1 VAPPKRPA
9 SPNDRPDEGDDF
21 DDDGSEGYELR
32 RSRPASSGPD
42 EKPRGSARLDSNRRE
57 ASPESDPESIELVR
71 ELIREEIAREPTV
84 ESRKVSAAR
93 RAQERVSAGAK
104 ELWSR
109 VKQKVASR
117 GTSRAE
123 GDARSQDSRP
133 AARPKS
139 RRATEPGSAG
149 SSERPRRPEPIPQAG
164 LVRTLCDFVVALA
177 IAVSLFRAFIA
188 EGYWIETGSMA
199 TSLLGHHL
207 RATCY
212 ACGHVFPTEISGS
225 IEWAR
230 CPNCQAGSIK
240 TEGLP
245 VCDGD
250 QLLVFRPLF
259 DHRQPERFSV
269 VVFRN
274 PADPKQ
280 AFVKRVVGFPGET
293 VRIERGDLF
302 INGELQRKSLARQ
315 RSMRV
320 LVHTQQDQPAPDD
333 ATWKPRWVTDRA
345 ETGWSRAEGVWRYR
359 LPGTGSPAGQAATT
373 SPSTPS
379 STSTQKTTEPDW
391 LGYRHWLRSGGHH
404 ATMVAVR
411 GWPSGVERP
420 HEGFGP
426 LSFDEQSQRLVVRG
440 VLPPDLQAQLS
451 NANLP
456 VEFRDTVHRLAEA
469 SHIAPIMDDSA
480 YNRRI
485 DGGGRYEVRDLMVA
499 ARVTLVDESSRLVIS
514 LTDGREQLDCTFEAS
529 KRLVRLTRPGV
540 PEPIAEGL
548 WPASLTLGKPAL
560 LEISLMDGQWLA
572 AIDGELA
579 LPVWT
584 YTPKSAGTTAW
595 RPVRIGA
602 SGGGVDLADLTLYR
616 DVYYTGGKSARATQT
631 PLVLGPTEY
640 FMLGDNSPVSR
651 DSRSWTADQPVTAAL
666 LLGKPFVVHLPT
678 RRQAISLGKW
688 TLNIRVP
695 EFSRMRYIR

>member
-1 VAPPKRPA
+1 MAPPKRPP
-9 SPNDRPDEGDDF
+9 SSHDRPDERDEF
-21 DDDGSEGYELR
+21 DDDV
-32 RSRPASSGPD
+32 SRED
-42 EKPRGSARLDSNRRE
+42 ESRATRRE
-57 ASPESDPESIELVR
+57 SSRAEPIDLVR
-71 ELIREEIAREPTV
+71 ELIREEIARAPVT
-84 ESRKVSAAR
+84 ESPKVSAAR
-93 RAQERVSAGAK
+93 MARDKVSAGAR
-104 ELWSR
+104 EFWAR
-109 VKQKVASR
+109 VTRKAQAKTVSKAGS
-117 GTSRAE
+117 
-123 GDARSQDSRP
+123 DARAPAVRTATARPSSSRTTATKATGSIGA
-133 AARPKS
+133 AARP
-139 RRATEPGSAG
+139 RRS
-149 SSERPRRPEPIPQAG
+149 EPIPQAG
-164 LVRTLCDFVVALA
+164 LIRTLCDFVVALA
-177 IAVSLFRAFIA
+177 IAVSMFRAFIA

-225 IEWAR
+225 VEWAR

-274 PADPKQ
+274 PTDPKQ

-293 VRIERGDLF
+293 IRIERGDLW

-333 ATWKPRWVTDRA
+333 ATWKPRWVADRA
-345 ETGWSRAEGVWRYR
+345 ETGWALSAGVWRYR
-359 LPGTGSPAGQAATT
+359 PQVAGAPAGPSASA
-373 SPSTPS
+373 SASTPPALA
-379 STSTQKTTEPDW
+379 STAGTAEPDW

-404 ATMVAVR
+404 ATMVAVS
-411 GWPSGVERP
+411 GWPSGLDRP
-420 HEGFGP
+420 TEGFGP
-426 LSFDEQSQRLVVRG
+426 ISFDDKAGRVVVRG
-440 VLPPDLQAQLS
+440 VLPPDLQTQLS
-451 NANLP
+451 HANLP
-456 VEFRDTVHRLAEA
+456 VEFRDTIHRLAEA

-499 ARVTLVDESSRLVIS
+499 ARMTLVDETSRFVVS
-514 LTDGREQLDCTFEAS
+514 LTDGREQLECVFDAS

-540 PEPIAEGL
+540 AEPIAEGL
-548 WPASLTLGKPAL
+548 WPASLALGKPAL
-560 LEISLMDGQWLA
+560 LEVSLMDGQWLA
-572 AIDGELA
+572 AIDGQLV
-579 LPVWT
+579 LPLWT
-584 YTPKSAGTTAW
+584 YTPQAKGQTAW
-595 RPVRIGA
+595 RPVRLGA

-616 DVYYTGGKSARATQT
+616 DVFYTGGKSARATQA

-640 FMLGDNSPVSR
+640 FMLGDNSAVSR
-651 DSRSWTADQPVTAAL
+651 DSRSWTADKPVTTSL

-678 RRQAISLGKW
+678 RRQPVTLGRW
-688 TLNIRVP
+688 TINIRVP